1 MGNLSAEFLK
11 GNYQLLFYPFLACL
25 LSLFLTRFLIGFM
38 PKLGFVDLPDAR
50 RIHKTP
56 IPRGGGIAVIVAF
69 FVILLL
75 CTERLAD
82 EKYLELIIRF
92 AIPASVL
99 TITGLIDDRFN
110 LPSKIK
116 LFMQIVTGVLVWLFV
131 FQIKNICGFCL
142 PNYISLAFTVFWV
155 IILINAF
162 NLIDGMDGLASGLA
176 AISSLCLAAWAF
188 FTGQPNEILIIPLV
202 MAGSCLGFLRY
213 NFNPAKIFLGD
224 TGSMFLGLFFAMYS
238 LINVEKSVTL
248 SALLIPALAAGVP
261 LFDVFLAMWRR
272 GVRKLSTGQGGIMVA
287 DKEHLHHRILNNL
300 TSQRKAAIKIYILA
314 IVVAFLGLMILFF
327 ERTIPVLGF
336 FAILLFSFMLIRKIA
351 TIELLDSARLVV
363 GNNKRHSFKLF
374 WVQLSIPVVDF
385 ALLTTAALCSM
396 WVSKINIIALSWE
409 LLILTAPVIMVLFLS
424 GSYRIVFFRSGITEI
439 LRIFEYLLLAMILDC
454 YLFYVFVYYH
464 NETDKLLQFLI
475 IYTLASV
482 LTILAF
488 RMGMAY
494 IGLRMLWVFKQKA
507 LTGNDVKYVLIVGG
521 GVKAEMYLCYST
533 RNWQDTQIKVVGII
547 DDNPGLHDMI
557 VHGHPVLGSISDLD
571 RIYRKHKINYI
582 VLTSEISDEKLQK
595 IREFVKDKDIQIIDF
610 VVKKEFL

>member
-1 MGNLSAEFLK
+1 MGNLTAEFLK
-11 GNYQLLFYPFLACL
+11 GNYQLIFYPFLACL
-25 LSLFLTRFLIGFM
+25 LSLFLTRFMIGFL

-50 RIHKTP
+50 RIHTNP
-56 IPRGGGIAVIVAF
+56 IPRGGGIAVILGF

-75 CTERLAD
+75 YTERLAD
-82 EKYLELIIRF
+82 GKYLEWVIRF
-92 AIPASVL
+92 AIPTSVL
-99 TITGLIDDRFN
+99 TLTGLIDDRFN

-116 LFMQIVTGVLVWLFV
+116 LFMQIITGVLVWLFV
-131 FQIKNICGFCL
+131 FQIKNICGICL
-142 PNYISLAFTVFWV
+142 PSYISLAFTVFWV
-155 IILINAF
+155 IILVNAF

-300 TSQRKAAIKIYILA
+300 SSQRKAAVKIYFLA
-314 IVVAFLGLMILFF
+314 IAVAFLGLMILFF

-336 FAILLFSFMLIRKIA
+336 FAILLFCFMIIRKIA
-351 TIELLDSARLVV
+351 AIELLDSAKLVFKK
-363 GNNKRHSFKLF
+363 NQHSFRLF
-374 WVQLSIPVVDF
+374 WVQLSIPILDF
-385 ALLTTAALCSM
+385 LLLTAAALGAM
-396 WVSKINIIALSWE
+396 WVCKINIINLSWE
-409 LLILTAPVIMVLFLS
+409 LLILTIPVILVLFLS
-424 GSYRIVFFRSGITEI
+424 GSYRIVFFRSSITEI
-439 LRIFEYLLLAMILDC
+439 LRIFEYLLLAMILNC
-454 YLFYVFVYYH
+454 YLFYIFVYFH

-475 IYTLASV
+475 IYSLAAV
-482 LTILAF
+482 LAILVF

-494 IGLRMLWVFKQKA
+494 IGLRMLWIFKQKT
-507 LTGNDVKYVLIVGG
+507 LSGNNVKNVLIVGG
-521 GVKAEMYLCYST
+521 GVKAEMYLCFST
-533 RNWQDTQIKVVGII
+533 RNWQDTQVKVIGII
-547 DDNPGLHDMI
+547 DDNPGLHEMV
-557 VHGHPVLGSISDLD
+557 VHGHTVLGSICDLD
-571 RIYRKHKINYI
+571 RIYRKQKINHI
-582 VLTSEISDEKLQK
+582 VLTSEISDDKMQQ
-595 IREFVKDKDIQIIDF
+595 IRDFVRGKDIQIVDF

>member
-1 MGNLSAEFLK
+1 M
-11 GNYQLLFYPFLACL
+11 LFYPFLACL

-56 IPRGGGIAVIVAF
+56 IPRGGGIAVILAF
-69 FVILLL
+69 FVIMVLY
-75 CTERLAD
+75 TERLTN
-82 EKYLELIIRF
+82 EKYLELVIRF

-131 FQIKNICGFCL
+131 FQIKNICGICL
-142 PNYISLAFTVFWV
+142 PSYISLAFTVFWV
-155 IILINAF
+155 IILVNAF

-176 AISSLCLAAWAF
+176 TISSLCLAAWAF

-202 MAGSCLGFLRY
+202 MSGSCLGFLRY

-300 TSQRKAAIKIYILA
+300 TSQRKAAIKIYTLA
-314 IVVAFLGLMILFF
+314 IVVAFLGLMVLFF

-336 FAILLFSFMLIRKIA
+336 FAILLFSFMMIRKIA

-363 GNNKRHSFKLF
+363 GKNKRHSFKLF
-374 WVQLSIPVVDF
+374 WVQLSVPVIDF
-385 ALLTTAALCSM
+385 ILLMAASLGAM
-396 WVSKINIIALSWE
+396 WVSKVNIINLSWE
-409 LLILTAPVIMVLFLS
+409 LLILTVPVVLVLFLS

-439 LRIFEYLLLAMILDC
+439 LRIFEYLLLAMILDS
-454 YLFYVFVYYH
+454 YLFYIFVYFH
-464 NETDKLLQFLI
+464 NETDKLLQFLV
-475 IYTLASV
+475 IYALASV
-482 LTILAF
+482 LIILGF

-507 LTGNDVKYVLIVGG
+507 LTGNDVSHVLIVGG
-521 GVKAEMYLCYST
+521 GVKAEMYLCFNT
-533 RNWQDTQIKVVGII
+533 RNWQDTQVKVVGIV
-547 DDNPGLHDMI
+547 DDNPGLHDMV

-571 RIYRKHKINYI
+571 RIYRKHKINHI
-582 VLTSEISDEKLQK
+582 VLTSEISDEKLQI
-595 IREFVKDKDIQIIDF
+595 IREFVNGKDIRIVDF